1 MWYIIVRFSRTT
13 MTEYNSKTKIE
24 LVALCK
30 EKGVKTYGLIGITKE
45 TIIQLLKGEI
55 EELLRIKVPI

>member
-1 MWYIIVRFSRTT
+1 